1 MPWPCSEWVAGVC
14 FCFVWMSAC
23 FWTVNMCWV
32 RYDSLNIQ
40 FSPTFESSLQWF
52 WDHEAFD
59 SSLKVSAAVCGDFA
73 SLFVWVCWKGLPYTK
88 NQRMCSLGT
97 ALTEWAS
104 LIYWII
110 ASHGHIWMPRLW
122 KKYSYKQE
130 VPWKA
135 KYISVIFHIVFFFQ
149 TGWLNHCLYL
159 DKELPL
165 SFICH
170 PLFIT
175 YGPRDGGLKTGW
187 QLSGNH
193 QELGEKVSIAQ
204 MFGKWFLLVA
214 VEFANAWFTEA

>member
-1 MPWPCSEWVAGVC
+1 MKRLIHHWKCLQQFVETLPHYLCPKMCS
-14 FCFVWMSAC
+14 
-23 FWTVNMCWV
+23 
-32 RYDSLNIQ
+32 
-40 FSPTFESSLQWF
+40 
-52 WDHEAFD
+52 
-59 SSLKVSAAVCGDFA
+59 K
-73 SLFVWVCWKGLPYTK
+73 
-88 NQRMCSLGT
+88 MCSLGT

-110 ASHGHIWMPRLW
+110 VSHGHIWMPRLW
-122 KKYSYKQE
+122 KNTVINKRYHEKQNT
-130 VPWKA
+130 
-135 KYISVIFHIVFFFQ
+135 SVLFFTLFFFFFQ

-175 YGPRDGGLKTGW
+175 YGPRDGGLKTGL